1 MKLVPGLRLLG
12 SRSSCHELLLP
23 RWQVRHNA
31 SHLQSAVAEWMSL
44 LLAEAKHGGFD
55 LRTREQVQG
64 HALGHV
70 QVKCRDE
77 IPLVDITGVTDCKGL
92 YDHVS

>member
-1 MKLVPGLRLLG
+1 
-12 SRSSCHELLLP
+12 
-23 RWQVRHNA
+23 
-31 SHLQSAVAEWMSL
+31 MSL
-44 LLAEAKHGGFD
+44 LLAEAKHGAFD